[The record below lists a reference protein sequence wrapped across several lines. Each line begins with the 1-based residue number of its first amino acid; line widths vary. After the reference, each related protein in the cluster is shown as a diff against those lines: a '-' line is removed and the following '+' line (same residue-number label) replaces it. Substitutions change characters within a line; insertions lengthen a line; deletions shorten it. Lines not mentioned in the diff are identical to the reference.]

1 MLNTFTHRFFSVE
14 INWSR
19 FFGIFYGQTG
29 YPSELFYRGVGMWE
43 TIYGLAS
50 AYPIVCF
57 IFVPIY
63 LNLGITSV
71 YQYLDMRFKSKLVR
85 RLASGTFIARNV
97 FIMGITM
104 YTPCVA
110 LNTVANIPYW
120 ASYLLMTALGILFT
134 IFGNLKSAITA
145 DVIQGFVYLL
155 IIYFYIQWLQFFV
168 WWPTTDQTTFYL
180 IEFTE

>member
-1 MLNTFTHRFFSVE
+1 
-14 INWSR
+14 
-19 FFGIFYGQTG
+19 
-29 YPSELFYRGVGMWE
+29 MWE

-57 IFVPIY
+57 VFVPIY

-71 YQYLDMRFKSKLVR
+71 YQYLDMRYVQDCSVTPNFFPYPFECKNKCFHKLKFIVCFVKCCLLFIFTVVFVCRFKSKLVR
-85 RLASGTFIARNV
+85 RLASATFIARNV

-110 LNTVANIPYW
+110 LNTVASIPYW

-145 DVIQGFVYLL
+145 DVIQGFVS
-155 IIYFYIQWLQFFV
+155 FFHSLNFFSSFV
-168 WWPTTDQTTFYL
+168 V
-180 IEFTE
+180 